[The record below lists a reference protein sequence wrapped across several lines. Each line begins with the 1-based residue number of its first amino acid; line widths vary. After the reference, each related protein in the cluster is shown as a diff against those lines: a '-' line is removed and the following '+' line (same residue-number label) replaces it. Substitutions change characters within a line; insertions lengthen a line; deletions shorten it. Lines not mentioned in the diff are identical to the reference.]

1 MAMNAFD
8 PMNYYRAPHFDAAT
22 GVALGVALLSALPK
36 DVPEDVQQC
45 ARKVR
50 TATLALQK
58 AWTAEPPARRV
69 DKRPFDNACDSA
81 WSCGHGRLS
90 CYASL
95 PADIWPKAE
104 RAAAIVALLFPEGL
118 TFLRLPYAAQWA
130 EQERRLAKIDA
141 LELAPEIDDL
151 CGPEFLAEIRRTH
164 TAYGEVLGITSPAE
178 AALAAKVGEP
188 LRELQRVVG
197 QYMRKLAVMA
207 EDNDDSLALA
217 LRALAPIDDLRS
229 GALRR
234 NAPQGELEDE
244 PATPENPAATPAT
257 PALAVP

>member
-1 MAMNAFD
+1 MTTTAFD
-8 PMNYYRAPHFDAAT
+8 PMTYYRAPQFDAAT

-36 DVPEDVQQC
+36 NAPDDIRRC

-50 TATLALQK
+50 AATVVLQK
-58 AWTAEPPARRV
+58 TWTAEPPPRPV
-69 DKRPFDNACDSA
+69 DKRLFDNACDNA

-95 PADIWPKAE
+95 PVAIWPKAE
-104 RAAAIVALLFPEGL
+104 RAAALVALVFPEGL

-130 EQERRLAKIDA
+130 EQERRLAMIDA
-141 LELAPEIDDL
+141 MELAPEIDEL
-151 CGPEFLAEIRRTH
+151 CGPEFLGEIRRTH
-164 TAYGEVLGITSPAE
+164 TIYGEVLGITSPVDK
-178 AALAAKVGEP
+178 ALAAKVGEP
-188 LRELQRVVG
+188 LRELQRVIG

-207 EDNDDSLALA
+207 EDSEDSLALA

-234 NAPQGELEDE
+234 STPQGEPAEE
-244 PATPENPAATPAT
+244 PPTPESPAVTP
-257 PALAVP
+257 